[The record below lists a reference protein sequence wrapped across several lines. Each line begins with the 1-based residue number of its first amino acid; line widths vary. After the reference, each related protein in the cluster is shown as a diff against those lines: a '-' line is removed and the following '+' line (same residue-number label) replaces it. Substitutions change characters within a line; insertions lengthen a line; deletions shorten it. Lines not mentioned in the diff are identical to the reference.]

1 MTLPYL
7 LLIESLRLGKKA
19 SDPYLSSL
27 LWGERTLYE
36 DLHVRQ
42 SAQKIFS
49 SAHQTNIID
58 TYGQIFGTKM
68 KTHFG
73 SFTETP
79 IPTFEMRAM
88 LYP

>member
-1 MTLPYL
+1 MSGRVVKRSILPRIKL
-7 LLIESLRLGKKA
+7 
-19 SDPYLSSL
+19 
-27 LWGERTLYE
+27 
-36 DLHVRQ
+36 
-42 SAQKIFS
+42 
-49 SAHQTNIID
+49 ID
-58 TYGQIFGTKM
+58 THGQILGTKM

>member
-1 MTLPYL
+1 MDINQTARLAYYVVREPYVKTCMSGRVLKRSFL
-7 LLIESLRLGKKA
+7 LRIKL
-19 SDPYLSSL
+19 
-27 LWGERTLYE
+27 
-36 DLHVRQ
+36 
-42 SAQKIFS
+42 
-49 SAHQTNIID
+49 ID